1 MIVAITGGAGFIGR
15 RLVSRHLALGDEVRM
30 LSRRAP
36 VESELYSS
44 IKWCC
49 GDLTTIKGDL
59 QPFVDQADVLYH
71 CAGEIRDEALMT
83 ALHVEGTQK
92 LINAATG
99 KIGRW
104 VQLSSV
110 GVYGQPREGVVTE
123 RSLLCP
129 AGIYETTK
137 KSSDDLVTAAG
148 MKEAFEWTI
157 LRPSIVF
164 GESMPNPSL
173 FQMIRI
179 IERGQF
185 FFIGMPLSL
194 IHI

>member
-71 CAGEIRDEALMT
+71 CAGEIRDEACLLYTSPSPRDKRQSRMP
-83 ALHVEGTQK
+83 
-92 LINAATG
+92 
-99 KIGRW
+99 
-104 VQLSSV
+104 SS
-110 GVYGQPREGVVTE
+110 
-123 RSLLCP
+123 
-129 AGIYETTK
+129 A
-137 KSSDDLVTAAG
+137 
-148 MKEAFEWTI
+148 
-157 LRPSIVF
+157 
-164 GESMPNPSL
+164 
-173 FQMIRI
+173 
-179 IERGQF
+179 
-185 FFIGMPLSL
+185 
-194 IHI
+194 